1 MTENLTVKMQ
11 LQASSIAQNLQANG
25 LKEMVVKNNENNTT
39 ANTTSSSPNVTAAAA
54 NGDQETF
61 IPQMPQQ
68 PQVKI
73 TKGGNPVPNFEYVS
87 YDRVQDLYEQ
97 NKGTLYFIPE
107 GFEPVL
113 VPNDAKAQTVTN
125 LLENAKPVSAAPNVP
140 RMLPD
145 TDVRL
150 PSFALP
156 CGVAGPPPKATSSN
170 AKTKIKK
177 PPRPPNAFILY
188 RRAKQPGIVARHQG
202 ITNNE
207 VSKEIGRMWHEE
219 PAEIRQKFQKMA
231 DAAKQEHM
239 KKYPEY
245 RYRPRRPQERKRRIQ
260 PREDSPSGNGSSP
273 TLSTQNLPMLDASAY
288 YPRRISSTMSTDG
301 ENSEIYTSSTTMVN
315 SHNNHI
321 QHHPQHQQLLFTEN
335 SLTSSPQQ
343 LGYMDAT
350 MAKYDFSYLDD
361 SVSQNSYND
370 SPISSSNATF
380 VNTPMTTNPGGM
392 IDFNVFDA
400 SQTGS
405 NEAINYLDF
414 SELGAYD
421 QYENMAALS
430 FISTDEH
437 FLRNSQFVKFDC

>member
-1 MTENLTVKMQ
+1 MTEYSPVKMQ
-11 LQASSIAQNLQANG
+11 LQTSSSIAQNLQPNG
-25 LKEMVVKNNENNTT
+25 LKEMAVKNNENITSN
-39 ANTTSSSPNVTAAAA
+39 NTTSAQISSNNNNVSAAA
-54 NGDQETF
+54 NCDQDTF
-61 IPQMPQQ
+61 VPQMPQQ

-73 TKGGNPVPNFEYVS
+73 TKGGNQVPNFEYVS

-156 CGVAGPPPKATSSN
+156 CGVAGPPPKASSSN

-219 PAEIRQKFQKMA
+219 PADIRQKFQKMA

-245 RYRPRRPQERKRRIQ
+245 RYRPRRPQERKRRIV
-260 PREDSPSGNGSSP
+260 PREEDSPSGNSNSPNVSS
-273 TLSTQNLPMLDASAY
+273 QNLPMLDTTPF
-288 YPRRISSTMSTDG
+288 YPRRNIPDG
-301 ENSEIYTSSTTMVN
+301 ENSEVYNSPSTIVN
-315 SHNNHI
+315 PHNNHL
-321 QHHPQHQQLLFTEN
+321 QHSQHQQLLFTDN
-335 SLTSSPQQ
+335 SLTRSPQQ
-343 LGYMDAT
+343 LSYVDAT

-361 SVSQNSYND
+361 SISQNSYDD
-370 SPISSSNATF
+370 SPISSNTTF
-380 VNTPMTTNPGGM
+380 VNSSMTTNGGM
-392 IDFNVFDA
+392 IDFSVFDA
-400 SQTGS
+400 QGS
-405 NEAINYLDF
+405 NDVNYLDF
-414 SELGAYD
+414 GDLDAYD
-421 QYENMAALS
+421 HYDSMAALS
-430 FISTDEH
+430 FISTDEQYI
-437 FLRNSQFVKFDC
+437 RNQFVKYDNC

>member
-1 MTENLTVKMQ
+1 MSEYSANNPQQVFKETRPLSA
-11 LQASSIAQNLQANG
+11 ASSPR
-25 LKEMVVKNNENNTT
+25 KENINKSSENISN
-39 ANTTSSSPNVTAAAA
+39 ASASMSSSNNVAT
-54 NGDQETF
+54 GCDQEPF
-61 IPQMPQQ
+61 IPQLPQ
-68 PQVKI
+68 PQYK
-73 TKGGNPVPNFEYVS
+73 TSKGGNPVPSFEYLS

-113 VPNDAKAQTVTN
+113 VPNDAKATSVTN

-156 CGVAGPPPKATSSN
+156 CGVAGPTPKTTSTNS
-170 AKTKIKK
+170 KTKIKK

-188 RRAKQPGIVARHQG
+188 RRAKQPGIVAKNQG

-219 PAEIRQKFQKMA
+219 PQEIRSKFQKMA

-260 PREDSPSGNGSSP
+260 PREESPSAQGSTP
-273 TLSTQNLPMLDASAY
+273 TSQNLSMIDASAFF
-288 YPRRISSTMSTDG
+288 PRRVSSISTDG
-301 ENSEIYTSSTTMVN
+301 ENSEIFTPTSMLN
-315 SHNNHI
+315 HNINI
-321 QHHPQHQQLLFTEN
+321 LQHPQQQHLLYAESPLN
-335 SLTSSPQQ
+335 GSPQQ
-343 LGYMDAT
+343 YMDSS
-350 MAKYDFSYLDD
+350 MAKYDYQYD
-361 SVSQNSYND
+361 SNSYD
-370 SPISSSNATF
+370 GSPVSTAGTTF
-380 VNTPMTTNPGGM
+380 VNPPMTTSGGM

-400 SQTGS
+400 SNPPAPG
-405 NEAINYLDF
+405 EAMEYFGMGDYID
-414 SELGAYD
+414 AYD
-421 QYENMAALS
+421 QYESMASLN
-430 FISTDEH
+430 FISAADEQ
-437 FLRNSQFVKFDC
+437 FIRNQQQHFVKLDSKYY

>member
-1 MTENLTVKMQ
+1 MTEFSTVEMQ

-25 LKEMVVKNNENNTT
+25 LKEMVVKNNENNV
-39 ANTTSSSPNVTAAAA
+39 TTSAQMTSNNNNVSAAAT
-54 NGDQETF
+54 GDQETF

-73 TKGGNPVPNFEYVS
+73 TKGGNSVPNFEYVS

-260 PREDSPSGNGSSP
+260 PREDSPSGTSSSP
-273 TLSTQNLPMLDASAY
+273 TLPTQNLPMLDATAY
-288 YPRRISSTMSTDG
+288 YPRRIPSDG
-301 ENSEIYTSSTTMVN
+301 DNSEIFNPSTTMVN
-315 SHNNHI
+315 SHNHHL
-321 QHHPQHQQLLFTEN
+321 QQHPQHQQLLFAD
-335 SLTSSPQQ
+335 SPLTNSPQQ
-343 LGYMDAT
+343 LGYNMDAT

-361 SVSQNSYND
+361 SVSQNSYD
-370 SPISSSNATF
+370 GSPISSSNTTF

-392 IDFNVFDA
+392 IDFNVFE
-400 SQTGS
+400 QNGS
-405 NEAINYLDF
+405 NDAMGYIDLDF
-414 SELGAYD
+414 DTYD
-421 QYENMAALS
+421 HYSNMAELS
-430 FISTDEH
+430 FISTEDQQQ
-437 FLRNSQFVKFDC
+437 FFRNSQFVKFDN